1 MTLDLAAVNAYG
13 RPIVQ
18 PTAAT
23 PGANGI
29 RPVQDPREATIPASP
44 LAVRNGPE
52 LRQSV
57 GPRRSSSAADTS
69 DHEERS
75 TVQGRGRGGGGGS
88 TASSKPRGQALDED
102 DGRGNT
108 VDVTV

>member
-23 PGANGI
+23 PGATGI
-29 RPVQDPREATIPASP
+29 RPVSDPREANIPASP

-57 GPRRSSSAADTS
+57 GPRRSSSTADTR
-69 DHEERS
+69 DDEERS
-75 TVQGRGRGGGGGS
+75 TVQGRGRNGGGTS
-88 TASSKPRGQALDED
+88 ASAKPRGGALDED
-102 DGRGNT
+102 GGRGNT